1 MPKSISPE
9 LFARWKSARQ
19 VGAAAPTLR
28 VTVTRGLMDKHY
40 APFKK
45 LDGSTEN
52 FMTIVKGRNAQ
63 PWQSFWRATG
73 EPIEVP
79 NVLSVKQSR
88 SLGQK
93 GTGSATIEIENIIYK
108 AIVGAGGTYHAIL
121 RGYLS
126 PWLGLKLLAR
136 ARIPSW
142 IQNEWF
148 EVLDG
153 GYRVDVYEGYGDQ
166 QVHTFMGFIENSDF
180 ETQPDR
186 ITVTARDP
194 GVLFTD
200 QRVMGWNKPPEIR
213 SPLQI
218 ADRER
223 TLGVRPVGSGAK
235 ATSTASGR
243 HVSDVLKRGNDK
255 SWVSA
260 GHNSSAGVEWV
271 EITLPPGFYEKFY
284 TVSAYKGQE
293 MWVSIHATAGSKY
306 NGVALEEGWVN
317 PGKGSTPAEGGAEP
331 WVAHWPSTSAGHA
344 TRSLGAPFQAAPGC
358 KIRVTL
364 SKLPY
369 RSEWKDHRA
378 SLTRLAAFLFGKDPA
393 HPANGDPGLAAKHW
407 VLVDDL
413 ADIAKTVFMWLGFH
427 EWDVE
432 LLNSSLNLPLAF
444 TMDKFY
450 IDIMNYIEEQANW
463 LFYMES
469 PSSNAASIGVPCFV
483 HNRASDP
490 PPPNMVEVRDSD
502 LLESAK
508 VKIDLSNLPYII
520 RYRGAVAHDGTTFD
534 EEQVRRYNGTY
545 FPPWSGAGP
554 FETEPGRTSGVRR
567 HEFTRNTL
575 LQSDEECIFAAI
587 LAAKQYALAA
597 FTAEVQISG
606 YPGIEL
612 NQQISVVDKTTALNS
627 RLWVTSI
634 QTEHTAG
641 ANASYKMTVGGSL
654 LDGMDMDQLNSDLKF
669 WQELVADLR
678 AAKEE
683 IVGNLTF

>member
-9 LFARWKSARQ
+9 LYARWKSAQQ
-19 VGAAAPTLR
+19 VGAATPSLR
-28 VTVTRGLMDKHY
+28 VTVTRGLIDKHY

-45 LDGSTEN
+45 LDGSTES
-52 FMTIVKGRNAQ
+52 FMTIVKGNNAQ
-63 PWQSFWRATG
+63 PWQGFWRATG

-88 SLGQK
+88 SLQQK
-93 GTGSATIEIENIIYK
+93 GTGSATIEVENIIYK

-142 IQNEWF
+142 VENEWF

-166 QVHTFMGFIENSDF
+166 QVHTFSGLIENSDF

-186 ITVTARDP
+186 ITITARDF
-194 GVLFTD
+194 GILFTD

-213 SPLQI
+213 APLQI

-223 TLGVRPVGSGAK
+223 TLGVKPVGYGAK
-235 ATSTASGR
+235 ASSTASGR
-243 HVSDVLKRGNDK
+243 HVADVMKRGNRTD
-255 SWVSA
+255 WVSS
-260 GHNSSAGVEWV
+260 GHADGTGVEWV
-271 EITLPPGFYEKFY
+271 EITLPAGYYEKFY
-284 TVSAYKGQE
+284 TVSPYKGQS
-293 MWVSIHATAGSKY
+293 MWVSVHATGGSTFNGTPISGWIPVGELVTPGADSVPAIRHWGSTSVGGATRGFGGPLQLKAGSK
-306 NGVALEEGWVN
+306 
-317 PGKGSTPAEGGAEP
+317 
-331 WVAHWPSTSAGHA
+331 
-344 TRSLGAPFQAAPGC
+344 
-358 KIRVTL
+358 IRITL
-364 SKLPY
+364 SNLPY
-369 RSEWKDHRA
+369 RSEWKSHRA
-378 SLTRLAAFLFGKDPA
+378 GLTRLAAFLFGTDPA
-393 HPANGDPGLAAKHW
+393 HPLNGDPGLAAKHW

-413 ADIAKTVFMWLGFH
+413 ADIAKAVFMWMGFH

-432 LLNSSLNLPLAF
+432 ALGASLNLPLAF
-444 TMDKFY
+444 TMDKFF

-469 PSSNAASIGVPCFV
+469 PSSAGASIGVPCFV
-483 HNRASDP
+483 HNRAGDAP
-490 PPPNMVEVRDSD
+490 PGNMIEVRDTD

-508 VKIDLSNLPYII
+508 VTVDLSNLPFII
-520 RYRGAVAHDGTTFD
+520 RYRGAVSNSGTTFD
-534 EEQVRRYNGTY
+534 EEQIKRYNGTY

-554 FETEPGRTSGVRR
+554 FETEPGRTGGVRR
-567 HEFTRNTL
+567 HEFTRNNL
-575 LQSDEECIFAAI
+575 LQSDEECILAAI
-587 LAAKQYALAA
+587 LAAQQYALAA
-597 FTAEVQISG
+597 FTGEIQISG

-634 QTEHTAG
+634 QTEHTTG
-641 ANASYKMTVGGSL
+641 PNAVYKMTVGGAL
-654 LDGMDMDQLNSDLKF
+654 LDGMDQDQLNEDLKT
-669 WQELVADLR
+669 WQQIVKDLR
-678 AAKEE
+678 GAKEE